1 MKETGYKIA
10 VLIGIVVFAI
20 GIYIG
25 CMAGITRADGLS
37 QPMATVWASIGVL
50 TSGLLVFLGGYLS
63 RKQTQNHFSATH
75 ELEVTRSLRDRFT
88 VITGQLADEAMAVR
102 TGGVYAMEA
111 LTDDWIE
118 RGELTEAQ
126 ACINVLCSY
135 LRSPY
140 VTPDGEGLT
149 QTKVLIKMQSTE
161 RGNEEHYEYR
171 QDDGEVRRSIVR
183 TMVSHLQTTSGN
195 WSDLEFDFTGATF
208 DRANFSG
215 AQFNCNVVFDLC
227 RFDGAALFVK
237 TVFRKLSSFRN
248 SKFNG
253 TRADFSHAEF
263 FGFADFCEAKFHA
276 LTTAFVSSR
285 FWGTGTSFIDSHFNC
300 KVADFQDATF
310 EGWASFLRLKSE
322 RGSFHFQDV
331 KFNGD
336 KTIFDGAI
344 FRHGTTVDGLPI
356 SVTEFDRSIFSADLT
371 QFSNVEFSS
380 NLNSFQGVQFHS
392 KNTNFAAQ
400 FGGDFT
406 SFRGAK
412 FGRGLTKFRKTN
424 FDSSVETSFEEG
436 RFIGGR
442 IRFEGAIF
450 ACPKILFE
458 KPETWANVTFDWDSE
473 RLDNPEARKPDNVV
487 LPAESELRRQVEAAE
502 EPPEPSGVRR
512 RDLLKFWK
520 WLRVAKLGN
529 SAQSE
534 AGARAERDVEFGDA
548 GGALTANDGL

>member
-1 MKETGYKIA
+1 MKETGNKIA
-10 VLIGIVVFAI
+10 ILIGIVVFAI

-63 RKQTQNHFSATH
+63 RKQTQNHFSAAH

-140 VTPDGEGLT
+140 VTPDDEG
-149 QTKVLIKMQSTE
+149 QARTKVLIKTQITE

-183 TMVSHLQTTSGN
+183 TIVSHLQAESGN

-215 AQFNCNVVFDLC
+215 AQFNRDVAFELC
-227 RFDGAALFVK
+227 RFDGAVLFIK
-237 TVFRKLSSFRN
+237 TVFARFSNFRN

-253 TRADFSHAEF
+253 SRADFSHARF
-263 FGFADFCEAKFHA
+263 FGPADYYKAQFQVSTATFAAAKF
-276 LTTAFVSSR
+276 R
-285 FWGTGTSFIDSHFNC
+285 GPGTSFTDSHFNC
-300 KVADFQDATF
+300 EIGDFQDAIF
-310 EGWASFLRLKSE
+310 EGLASFLRLKSE
-322 RGSFHFQDV
+322 RGSFYFHGV

-336 KTIFDGAI
+336 KTTFDDAI
-344 FRHGTTVDGLPI
+344 FRHGVTIDGAPV
-356 SVTEFDRSIFSADLT
+356 SSTDFDEAIFSGDLT
-371 QFSNVEFSS
+371 QFKNVEFSS
-380 NLNSFQGVQFHS
+380 NVNSFHGAEFNS

-400 FGGDFT
+400 FGGDYT

-412 FGRGLTKFRKTN
+412 FGRGLTKFQKTN
-424 FDSSVETSFEEG
+424 FDSKVETSFEEG
-436 RFIGGR
+436 RFVGGR
-442 IRFEGAIF
+442 IKFEGAIF
-450 ACPKILFE
+450 SCPKISFE
-458 KPETWANVTFDWDSE
+458 NPETWANVTFDWNSK
-473 RLDNPEARKPDNVV
+473 RHNNPEARKPDNVA
-487 LPAESELRRQVEAAE
+487 LPPESEVRRQIETE
-502 EPPEPSGVRR
+502 EPPKPQEPSGVRR

-520 WLRVAKLGN
+520 WLRVAKSGN
-529 SAQSE
+529 LAQSQSG
-534 AGARAERDVEFGDA
+534 AGEEMDAEVGEPE
-548 GGALTANDGL
+548 GGAP